1 MRSAILLCG
10 LAFFISCS
18 SQKKFD
24 TIIRNGT
31 VYDGNGGAAMNTDIG
46 INSDTIAFIGDLKNA
61 QANTEI
67 DATGLAVTP
76 GFINMLSWATE
87 ALIHDGRSQSDIR
100 QGVTLEVMG
109 EGWSMGPWSEEM
121 KKQQKQN
128 QTDIQ
133 YDIKWN
139 TLGEYL
145 NYLQQKGISC
155 NVASFVG
162 ATTIRAY
169 VIGEDNR
176 PPAPQELDSMRLLVR
191 QAMEEGALGVGS
203 SLIYPPAF
211 FASTEELIALCQ
223 EASKYGGMYISHMRS
238 EGSRLYEAVQEL
250 IRIAREAHLPAEI
263 YHLKA
268 AGRDNWKKMDSVIRM
283 VEQARREGLQITAD
297 MYLYTAGGTGL
308 TATMPPSLQDG
319 GFGKLRQRLQDP
331 AVRKKLKAEMDA
343 PTDKWENFYYAVGKP
358 ENILLVGFRQDSL
371 KKYTG
376 KSLAE
381 VARIRGTSPEETA
394 MDLIVQDSTRIESIF
409 FLMDEANVQKQV
421 ALPWVSF
428 GSDEGSFAPEG
439 VFLRFNP
446 HPRAFGNFA
455 RVLGKYTRDEKRLTL
470 SEAIRKLSKLPATN
484 LKIKKRGELKVGN
497 YADVVI
503 FDPAKVKD
511 NASFEKP
518 HQYASGM
525 IHVLVNGVAV
535 LKNGEHTGATPG
547 RFVKGPGAK

>member
-18 SQKKFD
+18 PQKKFD

-455 RVLGKYTRDEKRLTL
+455 RVLGKYTRDEKRITL

-547 RFVKGPGAK
+547 RFVKGPGA